1 MNNLIATLLIMAI
14 SAAWA
19 PNAFGADAPKRYDA
33 SARAKSRIERERQFL
48 YRVVEELNRS
58 QGYVL
63 ATMRGLEKQIDAVDS
78 IEPSRREKDIRSY
91 LEWYQAY
98 AEWLRNNVADFEADL
113 SQAYSDERGAVVRL
127 DRSYSL
133 VDGCTQLGSQ
143 LEEQVTHVEKLSD
156 RTEQRISGLRWALE
170 YISSTAFLE
179 ERNRDKKQSKPG
191 VNRRKDEMFDRYK
204 DITDVEIAAMQLELK
219 NLAELQKHYAV
230 LIEMGR
236 MELSW
241 ISRKA
246 GDYEA
251 LSRLAGVIGRDSAVS
266 IEEASNR
273 MVKLYESDIASF
285 KSKIDEISR
294 ERARIVPSGTLR
306 TLDRMEEMSE
316 NYDRMKSRYE
326 HHVTWLAEQA
336 GAYRAD
342 LIELGKEK

>member
-1 MNNLIATLLIMAI
+1 
-14 SAAWA
+14 
-19 PNAFGADAPKRYDA
+19 
-33 SARAKSRIERERQFL
+33 
-48 YRVVEELNRS
+48 
-58 QGYVL
+58 
-63 ATMRGLEKQIDAVDS
+63 
-78 IEPSRREKDIRSY
+78 
-91 LEWYQAY
+91 
-98 AEWLRNNVADFEADL
+98 
-113 SQAYSDERGAVVRL
+113 
-127 DRSYSL
+127 
-133 VDGCTQLGSQ
+133 
-143 LEEQVTHVEKLSD
+143 VEKLSD

>member
-1 MNNLIATLLIMAI
+1 LNNLIAVLLIMAV

-19 PNAFGADAPKRYDA
+19 PNTFGADASKRYDA
-33 SARAKSRIERERQFL
+33 SAWAKSRIERERQFL

-58 QGYVL
+58 QVYVL
-63 ATMRGLEKQIDAVDS
+63 ATMRGLEKQFDAVDS

-98 AEWLRNNVADFEADL
+98 AEWLRNNVMDFEADL
-113 SQAYSDERGAVVRL
+113 SRAYSDEGAVVRL

-133 VDGCTQLGSQ
+133 LDGCTQVGSQ
-143 LEEQVTHVEKLSD
+143 LEEQVAHLEKLND

-170 YISSTAFLE
+170 YISSAAFLE
-179 ERNRDKKQSKPG
+179 ERNRDKKQSKSG
-191 VNRRKDEMFDRYK
+191 TDRRKDEMFDRYK
-204 DITDVEIAAMQLELK
+204 DITDVEIAVMQLELK
-219 NLAELQKHYAV
+219 NLTELQKHYAV

-236 MELSW
+236 MEQFW

-251 LSRLAGVIGRDSAVS
+251 LSRLAGVVGRDTMVS

-273 MVKLYESDIASF
+273 MIKIYESDIAF
-285 KSKIDEISR
+285 FTKKVDEISH
-294 ERARIVPSGTLR
+294 ARSRGVPSGTLR
-306 TLDRMEEMSE
+306 TLDRVEEMAE
-316 NYDRMKSRYE
+316 NYDQMKSRYE
-326 HHVTWLAEQA
+326 HHMTWLAEQA